1 VDIAVAPVSRQQ
13 QHAVMSAKKG
23 SAQSELR
30 STAIHEAGHAVIGR
44 VLGLSCGS
52 VTIIANEAEGEAGH
66 AIIHDPW
73 KTSSDWDQRL
83 MEQVERGLMPSK
95 CHDSRSAFRGTILA
109 RMAGAEA
116 ENVIVGACQG
126 GDGFDQY
133 EIGMMAESSDTGF
146 TEAEWERYEP
156 RMRRQ
161 TRRLVRKHRA
171 KIERVA
177 AALLKHRTLQPADVD
192 AAMVDESGA

>member
-1 VDIAVAPVSRQQ
+1 MAGNR
-13 QHAVMSAKKG
+13 
-23 SAQSELR
+23 SESNRERHHPRRRRLGGY

-52 VTIIANEAEGEAGH
+52 ATIIANEAEDEAGH
-66 AIIHDPW
+66 AVVYDPW
-73 KTSSDWDQRL
+73 KTASDWDQHL
-83 MEQVERGLMPSK
+83 QEQWARGLAPSK
-95 CHDSRSAFRGTILA
+95 AHGARSAFRGSIIA

-116 ENVIVGACQG
+116 ENEIVSQCAG
-126 GDGFDQY
+126 GDGFDRD
-133 EIGMMAESSDTGF
+133 EIEQMAESRA
-146 TEAEWERYEP
+146 TEFSEAAWKRYEP

-177 AALLKHRTLQPADVD
+177 AALLERRELSADEID
-192 AAMVDESGA
+192 ALVT